1 VSLSPKGDNAQVKFN
16 ESGSLIS
23 VAPTEHFTKTYKTGD
38 KNVEIEH
45 LQEILL
51 AENVSFPQDIIT
63 GYFGSITKNSLKLF
77 QKKHGLAETGIVDLA
92 TQAQLNAIAHNEKHL
107 EMPGNLVMLSA
118 DIKMGNQSDAVKSL
132 QEFLA
137 HEGSYPEAQ
146 ISGKFGSLTKKA
158 VMTFQKKYN
167 IVPVSGYVGYKTR
180 HRMQQLM
187 GL

>member
-1 VSLSPKGDNAQVKFN
+1 M
-16 ESGSLIS
+16 
-23 VAPTEHFTKTYKTGD
+23 
-38 KNVEIEH
+38 EIEH

-51 AENVSFPQDIIT
+51 SENVSFPQDMIT
-63 GYFGSITKNSLKLF
+63 GYFGSFTQNSLKLF
-77 QKKHGLAETGIVDLA
+77 QKKHGLAETGIVDSA
-92 TQAQLNAIAHNEKHL
+92 TQTQLNSIAHNEKHL
-107 EMPGNLVMLSA
+107 SMPGNFVMFSA
-118 DIKMGNQSDAVKSL
+118 DIKIGDQSDAVKNL
-132 QEFLA
+132 QEFLT